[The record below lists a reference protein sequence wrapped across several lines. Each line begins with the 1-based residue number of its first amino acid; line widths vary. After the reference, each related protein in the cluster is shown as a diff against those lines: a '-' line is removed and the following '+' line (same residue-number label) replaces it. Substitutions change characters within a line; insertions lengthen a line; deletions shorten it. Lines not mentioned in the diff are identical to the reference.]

1 MHLRAFQFEEKP
13 LSLNIGVGKMITTIL
28 TAAAVYV
35 ATGIDY
41 LVILILLFSQ
51 IKKGQAKHIWIGQ
64 YIGTAIIIGASLL
77 VALGVANLIPQQ
89 WVIGL
94 LGLLPLYLGVKIWI
108 KGEEDEDE
116 SSILSLFSSGKFNQ
130 LFLTVTFI
138 VLASSA
144 DDFSIYIPYFTALNM
159 IEIIVAI
166 IVFFIMVGVLCYVSY
181 RLASIDLVSEKIEK
195 YERWIVPIV
204 FIGLGIY
211 IMFENGTFNALLS
224 FLL

>member
-1 MHLRAFQFEEKP
+1 
-13 LSLNIGVGKMITTIL
+13 MITTAL

-51 IKKGQAKHIWIGQ
+51 IKKGQEKHIWIGK
-64 YIGTAIIIGASLL
+64 YIGTILVIGASLL

-94 LGLLPLYLGVKIWI
+94 LGLLPLYLGIKIWI
-108 KGEEDEDE
+108 KGEKDEDE
-116 SSILSLFSSGKFNQ
+116 GKILSIFSSDRFNQ
-130 LFLTVTFI
+130 LWVSVTFI

-144 DDFSIYIPYFTALNM
+144 DDFSIYVPYFTTLNATE
-159 IEIIVAI
+159 ILVTIIVI
-166 IVFFIMVGVLCYVSY
+166 LIMIGVLLYVGY
-181 RLASIDLVSEKIEK
+181 RLAHLNFISEKIEK

-204 FIGLGIY
+204 FTGLGIY
-211 IMFENGTFNALLS
+211 IMLENGTLNALFS
-224 FLL
+224 FLF

>member
-1 MHLRAFQFEEKP
+1 MIVTAF
-13 LSLNIGVGKMITTIL
+13 

-51 IKKGQAKHIWIGQ
+51 IKQGQEKHIWIGQ
-64 YIGTAIIIGASLL
+64 YVGTIIIIGASLL
-77 VALGVANLIPQQ
+77 VALGVANFIPQQ
-89 WVIGL
+89 WMIGL
-94 LGLLPLYLGVKIWI
+94 LGLLPLYLGIKIWV

-116 SSILSLFSSGKFNQ
+116 GNILSLFSSGRFNQ
-130 LFLTVTFI
+130 LFITVTFI

-144 DDFSIYIPYFTALNM
+144 DDFSIYIPYFTTLNM
-159 IEIIVAI
+159 MEIIVAI
-166 IVFFIMVGVLCYVSY
+166 IVFLIMVGVLCLISY
-181 RLASIDLVSEKIEK
+181 RLASLDFVSDKIEK

-211 IMFENGTFNALLS
+211 IMFENGTFNALISLIS
-224 FLL
+224 

>member
-1 MHLRAFQFEEKP
+1 
-13 LSLNIGVGKMITTIL
+13 MITTIL

-51 IKKGQAKHIWIGQ
+51 IKKGQVKHIWIGQ
-64 YIGTAIIIGASLL
+64 YLGTVIIIGVSLL
-77 VALGVANLIPQQ
+77 VALGVANLIPEQ
-89 WVIGL
+89 WIIGL

-116 SSILSLFSSGKFNQ
+116 SKILSLFSSGKFNQ

-144 DDFSIYIPYFTALNM
+144 DDFSIYVPYFTTLNM
-159 IEIIVAI
+159 IEIFVAI

-181 RLASIDLVSEKIEK
+181 RLASLDFVSEKIEK

-211 IMFENGTFNALLS
+211 IMLENGTFNALIS

>member
-1 MHLRAFQFEEKP
+1 
-13 LSLNIGVGKMITTIL
+13 MIATIL
-28 TAAAVYV
+28 TAAAVYL

-41 LVILILLFSQ
+41 IVILILLFSQ
-51 IKKGQAKHIWIGQ
+51 IKKGQIKHIWIGQ
-64 YIGTAIIIGASLL
+64 YIGTAIIIGVSLL

-116 SSILSLFSSGKFNQ
+116 SNILSLFSSGKFNQ

-144 DDFSIYIPYFTALNM
+144 DDFSIYIPYFTTLNM
-159 IEIIVAI
+159 IEIFVAI
-166 IVFFIMVGVLCYVSY
+166 IVFLIMVGVLCYVSY
-181 RLASIDLVSEKIEK
+181 RLASFDFVSEKIEK

-204 FIGLGIY
+204 FIGLGVY
-211 IMFENGTFNALLS
+211 IMFENGTFDALVS

>member
-1 MHLRAFQFEEKP
+1 
-13 LSLNIGVGKMITTIL
+13 MITTIF

-64 YIGTAIIIGASLL
+64 YIGTAIIIVVSLL
-77 VALGVANLIPQQ
+77 VALGVSWLVPEQ
-89 WVIGL
+89 WVLGL
-94 LGLLPLYLGVKIWI
+94 LGLIPLYLGIRIWV
-108 KGEEDEDE
+108 KGEEEGEE
-116 SSILSLFSSGKFNQ
+116 SDILSLFSSDRFNQ
-130 LFLTVTFI
+130 LYLTVAFI

-144 DDFSIYIPYFTALNM
+144 DDFSIYIPYFTALDTVG
-159 IEIIVAI
+159 ILIAI
-166 IVFFIMVGVLCYVSY
+166 IVFLIMVGVLCYVSY
-181 RLASIDLVSEKIEK
+181 RLASLDFVSEKIEK

-211 IMFENGTFNALLS
+211 IMYENGTFDALLS
-224 FLL
+224 FL

>member
-1 MHLRAFQFEEKP
+1 
-13 LSLNIGVGKMITTIL
+13 MITTIL
-28 TAAAVYV
+28 TAAAIYV

-51 IKKGQAKHIWIGQ
+51 IKKGQEKHVWIGK
-64 YIGTAIIIGASLL
+64 YLGTIIVIGASLL
-77 VALGVANLIPQQ
+77 VSLGVANLIPQQ

-94 LGLLPLYLGVKIWI
+94 LGLLPIYLGIKVWI
-108 KGEEDEDE
+108 KGEDEDE
-116 SSILSLFSSGKFNQ
+116 SSILSLFSSGRFNQ

-138 VLASSA
+138 VLSSSA
-144 DDFSIYIPYFTALNM
+144 DDFSIYVPYFTTLNGT
-159 IEIIVAI
+159 EIIVSI
-166 IVFFIMVGVLCYVSY
+166 IVFLIMIGVLLYVGY
-181 RLASIDLVSEKIEK
+181 RLAHVEFVSEKIEK

-211 IMFENGTFNALLS
+211 IMYENGTFNALFS

>member
-1 MHLRAFQFEEKP
+1 
-13 LSLNIGVGKMITTIL
+13 MITTIL

-41 LVILILLFSQ
+41 LIILILLFSQ
-51 IKKGQAKHIWIGQ
+51 IKKGQAKHIWVGQ
-64 YIGTAIIIGASLL
+64 YIGTAIIIGVSLI

-94 LGLLPLYLGVKIWI
+94 LGLLPLYLGIKVWV

-116 SSILSLFSSGKFNQ
+116 GNILSLFSSGRFNQ

-144 DDFSIYIPYFTALNM
+144 DDFSIYVPYFTTLNVT
-159 IEIIVAI
+159 EILIAI
-166 IVFFIMVGVLCYVSY
+166 IVFLIMVGVLCYVSY
-181 RLASIDLVSEKIEK
+181 SLASLNFVSEKIEK

-211 IMFENGTFNALLS
+211 IMFENGTFNALFS
-224 FLL
+224 FLF

>member
-1 MHLRAFQFEEKP
+1 MT
-13 LSLNIGVGKMITTIL
+13 TTIL
-28 TAAAVYV
+28 TAAAIYA

-51 IKKGQAKHIWIGQ
+51 IKKGQEKHIWIGK
-64 YIGTAIIIGASLL
+64 YIGTIIVIGASLL
-77 VALGVANLIPQQ
+77 VALGVSNVIPQH

-94 LGLLPLYLGVKIWI
+94 LGILPIYLGIKIWI

-116 SSILSLFSSGKFNQ
+116 SEILSIFSTGRQ
-130 LFLTVTFI
+130 LWVSVTFI

-144 DDFSIYIPYFTALNM
+144 DDFSIYVPYFTTLNATE
-159 IEIIVAI
+159 ILVSIIVI
-166 IVFFIMVGVLCYVSY
+166 LIMIGVLIYVGL
-181 RLASIDLVSEKIEK
+181 RLAHLNFVSEKIEK

-211 IMFENGTFNALLS
+211 IMFENGTFNALFS
-224 FLL
+224 FLF

>member
-1 MHLRAFQFEEKP
+1 
-13 LSLNIGVGKMITTIL
+13 MITTAL

-41 LVILILLFSQ
+41 LIILILLFSQ

-64 YIGTAIIIGASLL
+64 YIGTAIIIAASLL
-77 VALGVANLIPQQ
+77 VALGITWLIPQQ
-89 WVIGL
+89 WVLGL
-94 LGLLPLYLGVKIWI
+94 LGLIPLYLGIKIWI

-116 SSILSLFSSGKFNQ
+116 SNILSLFSSNRFNK
-130 LFLTVTFI
+130 LYITVIFI
-138 VLASSA
+138 VLSSSA
-144 DDFSIYIPYFTALNM
+144 DDFSIYIPYFTALNTV
-159 IEIIVAI
+159 EILIAS

-181 RLASIDLVSEKIEK
+181 RLASLDFVSEKIEK

-211 IMFENGTFNALLS
+211 IMFENGTFNALFS
-224 FLL
+224 FLI

>member
-1 MHLRAFQFEEKP
+1 
-13 LSLNIGVGKMITTIL
+13 MITTIL

-51 IKKGQAKHIWIGQ
+51 IKEGQEKHIWIGQ
-64 YIGTAIIIGASLL
+64 YIGTAIIIGLSLL

-89 WVIGL
+89 WVVGL
-94 LGLLPLYLGVKIWI
+94 LGLVPLYLGVKTWI
-108 KGEEDEDE
+108 KGEEEEDE
-116 SSILSLFSSGKFNQ
+116 NNILSLFSSDKFNQ

-159 IEIIVAI
+159 FEIIVAI
-166 IVFFIMVGVLCYVSY
+166 IVFLIMVAVLCYVSY
-181 RLASIDLVSEKIEK
+181 RLASLDFVSEKVEK